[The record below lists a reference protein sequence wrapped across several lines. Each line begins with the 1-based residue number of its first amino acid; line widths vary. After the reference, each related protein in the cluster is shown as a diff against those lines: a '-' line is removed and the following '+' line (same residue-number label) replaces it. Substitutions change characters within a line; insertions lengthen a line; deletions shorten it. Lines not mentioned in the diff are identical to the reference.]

1 MDVPEQRVTILEHQN
16 LDHKNSGLGRRARNN
31 PDFFFYAAN
40 YVLIFLL
47 HLGFVASESK
57 DSALSSIFYAVL
69 ICMAQAGTYTLVLY
83 ILGRLLNFSFLT
95 RFFRPSLLIAVSG
108 FLSFFLLIDNIIYR
122 LYRFHF
128 NGLIVNVLS
137 GIDGI
142 KSMGL
147 VPLTYYLILS
157 SLVIFLGLQVL
168 FYRLSTH
175 RFSNFKVPK
184 MKHKSILVAFFLLIS
199 MEKTIF
205 ATADI
210 RNDTHLTLV
219 AKIFPLYFPLYVKNK
234 LGFIYGAESDPALQ
248 SQGQSKLNYPPKT
261 LAVLPTRKRYNV
273 LEVVI
278 DGWRFDKFSS
288 EDTPFL
294 FENKS
299 DFTYFNKHVSGG
311 NGTRHGIFSLLY
323 GIDSYYWPNFLLERQ
338 SPHLFDLLQKQNY
351 KFKISSATSLNSP
364 EFRSTAFVHLDKSIS
379 DTYAQTEMWQRD
391 QAMTNDFNGFL
402 DQVTT
407 GERFF
412 GFILFG
418 STHTSY
424 SFPPD
429 FAKFSPIYPPMYRG
443 QVWNKEQLT
452 FAVNSYRNSIFYV
465 DSLIKSLVANLKK
478 RNLYDSTILI
488 VTGDHGEEFF
498 EKGFL
503 GHHSAYTDY
512 QIRVPMLIRHP
523 DFRKVKEVSNRTIH
537 QDITAMLLE
546 MFYDRK
552 DISEVSTGFNPF
564 LVDKRPSLLS
574 CSFYDCG
581 ILLEDGVIVFGTE
594 AHTIWQ
600 FDARD
605 TDYKIMHQSQKF
617 ISSKSSAIVDTL
629 HDISR
634 FLK

>member
-1 MDVPEQRVTILEHQN
+1 MHQN
-16 LDHKNSGLGRRARNN
+16 LGHTKSGLDQRARNN
-31 PDFFFYAAN
+31 PDFFFYATN
-40 YVLIFLL
+40 YVLLFLL
-47 HLGFVASESK
+47 HLGFVGSESK
-57 DSALSSIFYAVL
+57 DSALSSIFYAVV
-69 ICMAQAGTYTLVLY
+69 ICMAQAGTYTFFLY
-83 ILGRLLNFSFLT
+83 ILGRLLNLSSLT
-95 RFFRPSLLIAVSG
+95 RFLRPSLLITVSG

-122 LYRFHF
+122 FYRFHF

-137 GIDGI
+137 GLDGI

-157 SLVIFLGLQVL
+157 SSAALLGLQVL

-175 RFSNFKVPK
+175 RFSDFKVSQ
-184 MKHKSILVAFFLLIS
+184 MKPKSIFVAFLLLVS
-199 MEKTIF
+199 VEKTVF

-210 RNDTHLTLV
+210 LNETHLTMV
-219 AKIFPLYFPLYVKNK
+219 AKIFPFYFPLYVKNK
-234 LGFIYGAESDPALQ
+234 LGFINDAETTPAFP
-248 SQGQSKLNYPPKT
+248 SHGQSKLNYLSKT
-261 LAVLPTRKRYNV
+261 LAVVPTPKKYNV

-299 DFTYFNKHVSGG
+299 DFTYFNRHVSGG
-311 NGTRHGIFSLLY
+311 NGTRHGVFSLLY

-364 EFRSTAFVHLDKSIS
+364 EFRSTAFVHLEKSIN
-379 DTYAQTEMWQRD
+379 DAYAQSEIWERD
-391 QAMTNDFNGFL
+391 QAMTDDFNGFL

-407 GERFF
+407 GEHFF
-412 GFILFG
+412 GFMLYG

-429 FAKFSPIYPPMYRG
+429 FSKFLPIYPPMYRG

-452 FAVNSYRNSIFYV
+452 FAFNSYRNSIFYV
-465 DSLIKSLVANLKK
+465 DSLIKSIVANLKK
-478 RNLYDSTILI
+478 RNLYDNTILI

-523 DFRKVKEVSNRTIH
+523 DFREVKEVSNRTIH

-564 LVDKRPSLLS
+564 VVEKRPSLLS

-605 TDYKIMHQSQKF
+605 ADYKIRDQSQQF
-617 ISSKSSAIVDTL
+617 ISSNSSVIVDTL
-629 HDISR
+629 HNISR